1 MLDLLWVFF
10 VGMGISFLGSLPLG
24 SLNVAA
30 MQIGIQENLKNAFK
44 FSVGVMLVEVIYVRV
59 SLKGMDWVVQ
69 NKRLFHILEW
79 ATVFLFLLLAISS
92 FITARK
98 NKKDSKNILLKNKLD
113 RFFLGMF
120 MSAINPVQIPFWFLW
135 STYLISNKIIHT
147 TDAEFNMYTIG
158 IGVGTLIGEA
168 AYIMGGRWIVQKLKT
183 GQRTINMVVGF
194 VFLISAFIQLYRVAF
209 KPSALEAK
217 EIKEQVKQR

>member
-10 VGMGISFLGSLPLG
+10 IGMGISFLGTLPLG

-44 FSVGVMLVEVIYVRV
+44 FSIGVMLVEIIYVRV

-69 NKRLFHILEW
+69 NKKLFHILEW
-79 ATVFLFLLLAISS
+79 ATVFLFLLLAVSS

-98 NKKDSKNILLKNKLD
+98 NKEDSKNILLNNKLD

-147 TDAEFNMYTIG
+147 NDTEFNIYTIG
-158 IGVGTLIGEA
+158 IGVGTVIGQA

-183 GQRTINMVVGF
+183 GQRTINIVVGF

-209 KPSALEAK
+209 KPSALDAK
-217 EIKEQVKQR
+217 EIKEQVSQP